1 MPKTSELQSL
11 SVIGTC
17 LQGYVAAT
25 RAELSELLYDLGS
38 GDKSTCNFAGYLDG
52 LRVTAYD
59 WKNDGVIGLHK
70 MFVWN
75 IGGDN
80 KNAPVVLES
89 RLESLRA
96 SKAGK

>member
-11 SVIGTC
+11 SITGTC
-17 LQGYVAAT
+17 LQGYIAAT

-59 WKNDGVIGLHK
+59 WKNEEPIGLHQ

-75 IGGDN
+75 IGGDY
-80 KNAPVVLES
+80 KAAPVVLAHK
-89 RLESLRA
+89 LENIR
-96 SKAGK
+96 KAGK